1 VKDRSQPQPE
11 RTPLS
16 RNACGSQSDCC
27 RPAVQ
32 RAYAELRG
40 RGQPE
45 RYAFEAA
52 LTVYHYYH
60 PDTPPG
66 DAHEIVSE
74 WVWDGIRH

>member
-1 VKDRSQPQPE
+1 MKDRPSPE

-16 RNACGSQSDCC
+16 RSACGPGSDCC

-32 RAYAELRG
+32 RAYAELRD

-60 PDTPPG
+60 PETPS
-66 DAHEIVSE
+66 AEAQTIVSE
-74 WVWDGIRH
+74 WVWDGPRH